1 MAEEEF
7 KKDKGPAGPP
17 VWMLSLA
24 DLISLLLTFFV
35 MLFAMSKVKVDRWDE
50 VVDSLS
56 QSIKPSPKE
65 ENDEPT
71 ASLNIPRV
79 YRKPAMNLDY
89 LSAVIDDAIDDNPVL
104 GDARMSR
111 DANKLVIS
119 LPGDLL
125 FVTGSSDMTPKARQA
140 LFVLGGVLGNI
151 GNRIGVQ
158 GHTDPRP
165 LSGRGVYASN
175 WELSLARAAAVANE
189 LKRSGYTDYINIYG
203 FAASRYDQLPEK
215 MDEDQ
220 RFAMA
225 RRVDIVI
232 EPHGGSGIGGT

>member
-1 MAEEEF
+1 MSDEV
-7 KKDKGPAGPP
+7 KKDTGPNGPP

-35 MLFAMSKVKVDRWDE
+35 MLFAMSKVKIDRWDE
-50 VVDSLS
+50 VVDALS
-56 QSIKPSPKE
+56 QSIKPAPKE
-65 ENDEPT
+65 ENDEPM

-111 DANKLVIS
+111 DADKLVIS
-119 LPGDLL
+119 LPGDIL
-125 FVTGSSDMTPKARQA
+125 FVSGSSDMTPKAKQA
-140 LFVLGGVLGNI
+140 LFVLGGVLRNI

-165 LSGRGVYASN
+165 LSGRGAICLELGTVTGPCRGSRQRVEKIGLHRLHKYLRICGIKVRPAS
-175 WELSLARAAAVANE
+175 EAA
-189 LKRSGYTDYINIYG
+189 
-203 FAASRYDQLPEK
+203 
-215 MDEDQ
+215 
-220 RFAMA
+220 
-225 RRVDIVI
+225 
-232 EPHGGSGIGGT
+232 

>member
-7 KKDKGPAGPP
+7 KKDKGPTGPP

-65 ENDEPT
+65 DNDEPT

-203 FAASRYDQLPEK
+203 FAASRYDQLPK
-215 MDEDQ
+215 LLDEEA

>member
-1 MAEEEF
+1 MSDEVKRDEGP
-7 KKDKGPAGPP
+7 KGPPP
-17 VWMLSLA
+17 WMLSLA

-35 MLFAMSKVKVDRWDE
+35 MLFAMSKVKIDRWDE

-56 QSIKPSPKE
+56 QSIKPSPEE
-65 ENDEPT
+65 ENDEPM

-104 GDARMSR
+104 GDASMSR
-111 DANKLVIS
+111 DADKLVIS
-119 LPGDLL
+119 LPGDIL
-125 FVTGSSDMTPKARQA
+125 FVAGSSDMTPQARQA
-140 LFVLGGVLGNI
+140 LFVLGGVLRNI

-165 LSGRGVYASN
+165 LSGRGQYASN
-175 WELSLARAAAVANE
+175 WELSLARAGAVANE

-203 FAASRYDQLPEK
+203 FAASRYDQLPELLS
-215 MDEDQ
+215 EEA

-232 EPHGGSGIGGT
+232 EPHAGSGIGGT

>member
-1 MAEEEF
+1 MSDEV
-7 KKDKGPAGPP
+7 KKDTGPNGPP

-35 MLFAMSKVKVDRWDE
+35 MLFAMSKVKIDRWDE
-50 VVDSLS
+50 VVDALS
-56 QSIKPSPKE
+56 QSIKPAPKE
-65 ENDEPT
+65 ENDEPM

-111 DANKLVIS
+111 EADKLVIS
-119 LPGDLL
+119 LPGDIL
-125 FVTGSSDMTPKARQA
+125 FVAGSSDMTPKAQQA
-140 LFVLGGVLGNI
+140 LFVLGGVLRNI

-165 LSGRGVYASN
+165 LSGRGQYASN
-175 WELSLARAAAVANE
+175 WELSLARAGAVANE

-203 FAASRYDQLPEK
+203 FAASRYDQLPK
-215 MDEDQ
+215 LLDEEA
-220 RFAMA
+220 RFVMA

>member
-1 MAEEEF
+1 MSDEI
-7 KKDKGPAGPP
+7 KRDNKPSGPP

-35 MLFAMSKVKVDRWDE
+35 MLFAMSKVKIDRWDE
-50 VVDSLS
+50 VVDALS

-65 ENDEPT
+65 ESDEPV
-71 ASLNIPRV
+71 ANLNIPRV

-111 DANKLVIS
+111 DADKLVIS
-119 LPGDLL
+119 LPGDIL
-125 FVTGSSDMTPKARQA
+125 FVAGSSDMTPKAQQA
-140 LFVLGGVLGNI
+140 LFVLGGVLRNI

-165 LSGRGVYASN
+165 LSGRGQYASN
-175 WELSLARAAAVANE
+175 WELSLARAGAVANE

-203 FAASRYDQLPEK
+203 FAASRYDQLPK
-215 MDEDQ
+215 LLDEEA
-220 RFAMA
+220 RFTMA

-232 EPHGGSGIGGT
+232 EPHSGSGIGGT

>member
-7 KKDKGPAGPP
+7 KKDKGPSGPP

-65 ENDEPT
+65 DNDEPS

>member
-7 KKDKGPAGPP
+7 KKDKGPTGPP

-65 ENDEPT
+65 DNDEPT

>member
-1 MAEEEF
+1 MNEDAPRKPEA
-7 KKDKGPAGPP
+7 KGPPP
-17 VWMLSLA
+17 WMLSLA

-35 MLFAMSKVKVDRWDE
+35 MLFAMSKVKIDRWDE
-50 VVDSLS
+50 VVDALS
-56 QSIKPSPKE
+56 QSIKPSPVE
-65 ENDEPT
+65 DTDEPM
-71 ASLNIPRV
+71 ANMNIPRV

-111 DANKLVIS
+111 QADKLIIS

-125 FVTGSSDMTPKARQA
+125 FVSGSSEMTPKAKQA
-140 LFVLGGVLGNI
+140 LFVLGGVLRNI
-151 GNRIGVQ
+151 GNRVGVQ

-165 LSGRGVYASN
+165 MSGRGRYASN
-175 WELSLARAAAVANE
+175 WELSLARAGAVANE
-189 LKRSGYTDYINIYG
+189 LKRSGYTDYVNIYG
-203 FAASRYDQLPEK
+203 FAASRYDQLPIEL
-215 MDEDQ
+215 DEEV
-220 RFAMA
+220 RLVRA

>member
-1 MAEEEF
+1 MSDDI
-7 KKDKGPAGPP
+7 KKDTKPNGPP

-35 MLFAMSKVKVDRWDE
+35 MLFAMSKVKIDRWDE
-50 VVDSLS
+50 VVDALS
-56 QSIKPSPKE
+56 QSIKPAPKE
-65 ENDEPT
+65 ENDEPM

-111 DANKLVIS
+111 DADKLLIS
-119 LPGDLL
+119 LPGDIL
-125 FVTGSSDMTPKARQA
+125 FVSGSSDMTPQAKQA
-140 LFVLGGVLGNI
+140 LFVLGGVLRNI

-165 LSGRGVYASN
+165 LSGRGQYASN
-175 WELSLARAAAVANE
+175 WELSLARAGAVANE

-203 FAASRYDQLPEK
+203 FAASRYDQLPALL
-215 MDEDQ
+215 DEDA

>member
-1 MAEEEF
+1 MSEDAPRKPEV
-7 KKDKGPAGPP
+7 KGPPP
-17 VWMLSLA
+17 WMLSLA

-35 MLFAMSKVKVDRWDE
+35 MLFAMSKVKIDRWDE
-50 VVDSLS
+50 VVDALS
-56 QSIKPSPKE
+56 QSIKPSPVE
-65 ENDEPT
+65 DTDEPM
-71 ASLNIPRV
+71 ANMNIPRV

-111 DANKLVIS
+111 EADKLVIS
-119 LPGDLL
+119 LPGDIL
-125 FVTGSSDMTPKARQA
+125 FVAGSSDMTTKAQQA
-140 LFVLGGVLGNI
+140 LFVLGGVLRNI

-165 LSGRGVYASN
+165 LSGRGQYASN
-175 WELSLARAAAVANE
+175 WELSLARAGAVANE
-189 LKRSGYTDYINIYG
+189 LKQSGYTDYINIYG
-203 FAASRYDQLPEK
+203 FAASRYDQLPK
-215 MDEDQ
+215 LLDEEA

>member
-1 MAEEEF
+1 
-7 KKDKGPAGPP
+7 
-17 VWMLSLA
+17 
-24 DLISLLLTFFV
+24 
-35 MLFAMSKVKVDRWDE
+35 MLFAMSKVKIDRWDE
-50 VVDSLS
+50 VVDALS
-56 QSIKPSPKE
+56 QSIKPSPVE
-65 ENDEPT
+65 DTDEPM
-71 ASLNIPRV
+71 ANMNIPRV

-111 DANKLVIS
+111 EADKLVIS
-119 LPGDLL
+119 LPGDIL
-125 FVTGSSDMTPKARQA
+125 FVAGSSDMTPKAQQA
-140 LFVLGGVLGNI
+140 LFVLGGVLRNI

-165 LSGRGVYASN
+165 LSGRGQYASN
-175 WELSLARAAAVANE
+175 WELSLARAGAVANE
-189 LKRSGYTDYINIYG
+189 LKQSGYTDYINIYG
-203 FAASRYDQLPEK
+203 FAASRYDQLPQLL
-215 MDEDQ
+215 DEEA

>member
-7 KKDKGPAGPP
+7 KKHETRSGPP

-35 MLFAMSKVKVDRWDE
+35 MLFAMSKVKIDRWDE

-56 QSIKPSPKE
+56 QSIKPSPRE
-65 ENDEPT
+65 ENDEPM

-111 DANKLVIS
+111 DADKLVIS

-125 FVTGSSDMTPKARQA
+125 FVSGSSEMTQKARQA
-140 LFVLGGVLGNI
+140 LFVLGGVLRNI
-151 GNRIGVQ
+151 GNRVGVQ

-189 LKRSGYTDYINIYG
+189 LKKSGYTDYINIYG
-203 FAASRYDQLPEK
+203 FAASRYDQLPK
-215 MDEDQ
+215 LIDEDA

>member
-1 MAEEEF
+1 MSDDAPRKEEH
-7 KKDKGPAGPP
+7 KGPP

-35 MLFAMSKVKVDRWDE
+35 MLFAMSKVKIDRWDE
-50 VVDSLS
+50 VVDALS
-56 QSIKPSPKE
+56 QSITPSPVE
-65 ENDEPT
+65 DTDEPM
-71 ASLNIPRV
+71 ANMNIPRV

-111 DANKLVIS
+111 DADKLVIS
-119 LPGDLL
+119 LPGDIL
-125 FVTGSSDMTPKARQA
+125 FVAGSSDMTAQAKQA
-140 LFVLGGVLGNI
+140 LFVLGGVLRNI

-165 LSGRGVYASN
+165 LSGRGQYASN
-175 WELSLARAAAVANE
+175 WELSLARAGAVANE
-189 LKRSGYTDYINIYG
+189 LKQSGYTDYINIYG
-203 FAASRYDQLPEK
+203 FAASRYDQLPK
-215 MDEDQ
+215 LLDEEA
-220 RFAMA
+220 RYAMA

>member
-7 KKDKGPAGPP
+7 KKDKGPTGPP

>member
-1 MAEEEF
+1 MSDDAPRKE
-7 KKDKGPAGPP
+7 KAKGPPP
-17 VWMLSLA
+17 WMLSLA

-35 MLFAMSKVKVDRWDE
+35 MLFAMSKVKIDRWDE

-56 QSIKPSPKE
+56 QSITPSPVE
-65 ENDEPT
+65 DTDEPM
-71 ASLNIPRV
+71 ANMNIPRV

-111 DANKLVIS
+111 DADKLVIS

-125 FVTGSSDMTPKARQA
+125 FVAGSSNMTPKAKQA
-140 LFVLGGVLGNI
+140 LFVLGGVLRNI

-165 LSGRGVYASN
+165 LSGRGKFASN
-175 WELSLARAAAVANE
+175 WELSLARAGAVANE
-189 LKRSGYTDYINIYG
+189 LKKSGYTDYINIYG
-203 FAASRYDQLPEK
+203 FAASRYDQLPK
-215 MDEDQ
+215 LLDEEA

>member
-1 MAEEEF
+1 MNEDAPRKPEV
-7 KKDKGPAGPP
+7 KGPPP
-17 VWMLSLA
+17 WMLSLA

-35 MLFAMSKVKVDRWDE
+35 MLFAMSKVKIDRWDE
-50 VVDSLS
+50 VVDALS
-56 QSIKPSPKE
+56 QSIKPSPVE
-65 ENDEPT
+65 DTDEPM
-71 ASLNIPRV
+71 ANMNIPRV

-111 DANKLVIS
+111 EADKLVIS
-119 LPGDLL
+119 LPGDIL
-125 FVTGSSDMTPKARQA
+125 FVAGSSDMTPKAQQA
-140 LFVLGGVLGNI
+140 LFVLGGVLRNI

-165 LSGRGVYASN
+165 LSGRGQYASN
-175 WELSLARAAAVANE
+175 WELSLARAGAVANE
-189 LKRSGYTDYINIYG
+189 LKQSGYTDYINIYG
-203 FAASRYDQLPEK
+203 FAASRYDQLPK
-215 MDEDQ
+215 LLDEEA

>member
-1 MAEEEF
+1 MSDDAPRKEEH
-7 KKDKGPAGPP
+7 KGPPP
-17 VWMLSLA
+17 WMLSLA

-35 MLFAMSKVKVDRWDE
+35 MLFAMSKVKIDRWDE
-50 VVDSLS
+50 VVDALS
-56 QSIKPSPKE
+56 QSIKPSPVE
-65 ENDEPT
+65 DTDEPM
-71 ASLNIPRV
+71 ANMNIPRV

-89 LSAVIDDAIDDNPVL
+89 LSAVIDDAIDDNAVL

-111 DANKLVIS
+111 EADKLVIS

-125 FVTGSSDMTPKARQA
+125 FFAGSSEMTPKARQA
-140 LFVLGGVLGNI
+140 LFVLGGVLRNI

-165 LSGRGVYASN
+165 LSGRGQYASN
-175 WELSLARAAAVANE
+175 WELSLARAGSVANE
-189 LKRSGYTDYINIYG
+189 LKQSGYTDYINIYG
-203 FAASRYDQLPEK
+203 FAASRYDQLPK
-215 MDEDQ
+215 LLDEEA
-220 RFAMA
+220 RFEMA

>member
-1 MAEEEF
+1 MAEEES
-7 KKDKGPAGPP
+7 KKDKGPTGPP

-65 ENDEPT
+65 DNDEPT

>member
-1 MAEEEF
+1 MDEP
-7 KKDKGPAGPP
+7 KRDNGPKGPPP
-17 VWMLSLA
+17 WMLSLA

-35 MLFAMSKVKVDRWDE
+35 MLFAMSKVKIDRWDE

-56 QSIKPSPKE
+56 QSIKPSPVE
-65 ENDEPT
+65 ESDEPT
-71 ASLNIPRV
+71 AQLNIPRV

-89 LSAVIDDAIDDNPVL
+89 LSAVIDDAIDDNEVL
-104 GDARMSR
+104 GDATLSR
-111 DANKLVIS
+111 DADKLVIS
-119 LPGDLL
+119 LPGDIL
-125 FVTGSSDMTPKARQA
+125 FISGSSDMTDKARQA
-140 LFVLGGVLGNI
+140 LFVLGGVLRNI

-165 LSGRGVYASN
+165 VSGRGLYASN

-203 FAASRYDQLPEK
+203 FAASRYDQLPV
-215 MDEDQ
+215 MADEQ
-220 RFAMA
+220 ARFTMA

-232 EPHGGSGIGGT
+232 EPHSGSGIGGS

>member
-1 MAEEEF
+1 
-7 KKDKGPAGPP
+7 
-17 VWMLSLA
+17 MLSLA

-35 MLFAMSKVKVDRWDE
+35 MLFAMSKVKIDRWDE
-50 VVDSLS
+50 VVDALS
-56 QSIKPSPKE
+56 QSIAPSPVE
-65 ENDEPT
+65 DTDEPM
-71 ASLNIPRV
+71 ANMNIPRV

-111 DANKLVIS
+111 DADKLVIS
-119 LPGDLL
+119 LPGDIL
-125 FVTGSSDMTPKARQA
+125 FVAGSSDMTAQAKQA
-140 LFVLGGVLGNI
+140 LFVLGGVLRNI

-165 LSGRGVYASN
+165 LSGRGQYASN
-175 WELSLARAAAVANE
+175 WELSLARAGAVANE
-189 LKRSGYTDYINIYG
+189 LKQSGYTDYINIYG
-203 FAASRYDQLPEK
+203 FAASRYDQLPK
-215 MDEDQ
+215 LLDEEA
-220 RFAMA
+220 RYAMA